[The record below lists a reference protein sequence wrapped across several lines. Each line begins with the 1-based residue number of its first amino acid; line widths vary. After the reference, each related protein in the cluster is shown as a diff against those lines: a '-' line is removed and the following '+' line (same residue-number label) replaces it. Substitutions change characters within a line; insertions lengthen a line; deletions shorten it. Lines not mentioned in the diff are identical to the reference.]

1 MANCSPAAIRR
12 IVIISDFQD
21 GRPDHSGV
29 QSVEWFRNQWLAGS
43 RGNYPHPSQS
53 PKPVEVVGGYIERLP
68 LAALKTGLVNCAE
81 IWTHWRGETPP
92 RDTILPG
99 SHLRRRMFRMN
110 GEAAPFSSNDM
121 IGHVEAFGVPSILCV
136 WGLGVDENI
145 LEACRDSYKIY
156 NSIDAPAL
164 RVPFEVSRHF
174 NLVLTGAEWQSE
186 EVRIRHPEMA
196 TAIMPIGPEFASE
209 LTFRPLGLRKIYD
222 VIYVAAAQPY
232 KRHDILF
239 AALDRLPRS
248 LRTLCVCGYGE
259 MIGDLHRKAR
269 ELGINVDFVDPPGVA
284 FAEVNRLMNMARI
297 GVVCGV
303 DDGAPAILT
312 EYMLAGIPVLANSR
326 LSCGLQYITPDTG
339 GTATPEE
346 FHEGISSMLGRL
358 DSYRPRDVVLAN
370 WTWPHSIR
378 KLERIL
384 GEY

>member
-1 MANCSPAAIRR
+1 
-12 IVIISDFQD
+12 
-21 GRPDHSGV
+21 
-29 QSVEWFRNQWLAGS
+29 
-43 RGNYPHPSQS
+43 
-53 PKPVEVVGGYIERLP
+53 
-68 LAALKTGLVNCAE
+68 
-81 IWTHWRGETPP
+81 
-92 RDTILPG
+92 
-99 SHLRRRMFRMN
+99 MFRMN
-110 GEAAPFSSNDM
+110 GGAAPFSSNDM
-121 IGHVEAFGVPSILCV
+121 IGHIEAFGVPSILCV

-145 LEACRDSYKIY
+145 LAACRDSYKIY

-284 FAEVNRLMNMARI
+284 FAEVNRLMNMAKI

-326 LSCGLQYITPDTG
+326 LSCGLQYIMPDTG

-346 FHEGISSMLGRL
+346 FHVGISSMLGRL